1 MANWEKLNK
10 EFDDALDSMTSEDW
24 ELLASKSIKQTT
36 RTMTPQEK
44 AREIFDK
51 YWLFFVE
58 DTDAMGIHK
67 LAKQCAIIAVKE
79 IMKLLPLSNRDFW
92 LQVIHEINNL

>member
-36 RTMTPQEK
+36 RTMKTAVVLSLLVIIGIVALSFAIYYWAVVLNGFDSKEEKEYVEELFKKIINKQQE
-44 AREIFDK
+44 
-51 YWLFFVE
+51 
-58 DTDAMGIHK
+58 
-67 LAKQCAIIAVKE
+67 
-79 IMKLLPLSNRDFW
+79 
-92 LQVIHEINNL
+92 

>member
-1 MANWEKLNK
+1 
-10 EFDDALDSMTSEDW
+10 
-24 ELLASKSIKQTT
+24 
-36 RTMTPQEK
+36 MTPKEK

-67 LAKQCAIIAVKE
+67 LTKQCAIIAVDE
-79 IMKLLPLSNRDFW
+79 VMKHISISNRDFW
-92 LQVIHEINNL
+92 QQVKHEINNL

>member
-1 MANWEKLNK
+1 
-10 EFDDALDSMTSEDW
+10 
-24 ELLASKSIKQTT
+24 
-36 RTMTPQEK
+36 MTPKEK

-67 LAKQCAIIAVKE
+67 LTKQCAIIAVDE
-79 IMKLLPLSNRDFW
+79 VINSNPHSNPLNTHGFSTMAYW
-92 LQVIHEINNL
+92 LQVKHEINNL

>member
-1 MANWEKLNK
+1 
-10 EFDDALDSMTSEDW
+10 
-24 ELLASKSIKQTT
+24 
-36 RTMTPQEK
+36 MTPKEK

-67 LAKQCAIIAVKE
+67 LTKKCALIAVDE
-79 IMKLLPLSNRDFW
+79 ILEMDLPILEEDADGFYDYW
-92 LQVIHEINNL
+92 EQVKHEINSF